1 MLPSLDWRSPHQP
14 TCSWCRIHSRT
25 HNPLRVTVWETAGPS
40 RQGNRPTGTV
50 SLPQITV
57 AGSHNP
63 ITTPEHSY
71 VIALQGPFQTKKRWP
86 PTKQTI
92 FSFGIVSHQAP
103 HVFRVFI
110 MRSVQKSAVQFSPID
125 LSDLKIDPAFLSTM
139 SNLQSKRFKYIYC
152 CPLKS
157 LKVLK
162 RSVSRCI

>member
-57 AGSHNP
+57 AGSHNL

-71 VIALQGPFQTKKRWP
+71 VIALQGPFQTEKDGSQQN
-86 PTKQTI
+86 KQ
-92 FSFGIVSHQAP
+92 FSH
-103 HVFRVFI
+103 
-110 MRSVQKSAVQFSPID
+110 SVLYLIRHHMFSECLLCVPSKKSAVQLSPID
-125 LSDLKIDPAFLSTM
+125 FSDLKIDPTFLSAM

>member
-14 TCSWCRIHSRT
+14 TSSWCRIHSRT

-50 SLPQITV
+50 SLSQITG

-63 ITTPEHSY
+63 ITTPEQCHSY
-71 VIALQGPFQTKKRWP
+71 ARAFSDRKRWL

-92 FSFGIVSHQAP
+92 FSFSIVSHQAP

-125 LSDLKIDPAFLSTM
+125 SRLSDLKIDPAFLSTM
-139 SNLQSKRFKYIYC
+139 SNLQSKRFK
-152 CPLKS
+152 
-157 LKVLK
+157 
-162 RSVSRCI
+162 CI

>member
-71 VIALQGPFQTKKRWP
+71 VIALQGPFQTEKDGPQQNK
-86 PTKQTI
+86 
-92 FSFGIVSHQAP
+92 
-103 HVFRVFI
+103 
-110 MRSVQKSAVQFSPID
+110 QFSHSVLYLIKHHMFSECLLCVP
-125 LSDLKIDPAFLSTM
+125 SKKAQFNFLPLTWAISKLTRPFCQQCQTCKVNV
-139 SNLQSKRFKYIYC
+139 SNTYT
-152 CPLKS
+152 
-157 LKVLK
+157 VAH
-162 RSVSRCI
+162 